1 MLLGNE
7 DLSLLAEEHEGVG
20 LGHVSKFK
28 GLGLNAAED
37 AQNEFGVKVQVKDKG
52 SRTARGLHERNK
64 PSCSNSFETLRC
76 K

>member
-20 LGHVSKFK
+20 HGHVSKFK

-52 SRTARGLHERNK
+52 VKDSARGLHERNK
-64 PSCSNSFETLRC
+64 PSLQQL
-76 K
+76 